1 MNKKTSSI
9 ILKVVYFSPI
19 SLIFLFIWAWIEFQ
33 RSLISPVVFG
43 NTVTIEIHKG
53 EAFDQITNK
62 LLTNHVTFKPIWF
75 KSLALQKKVAQ
86 KIKTGEFEL
95 TPGMTL
101 PQVLDHLTYGKR
113 KQYSITFP
121 EGRNFKEILQIIND
135 NLIIEH
141 SIQQSN
147 IAQIADEI
155 SNNTNNF
162 STISNKNNDTSS
174 IQKLEGLIFP
184 DTYFFEKHTTD
195 KELLKRAYD
204 KMQSVLAEQW
214 QNKAANLP
222 LTTPYEAL
230 ILASIIEKE
239 TAQPSE
245 RSLIAGVFTRR
256 LQSGMLLQTD
266 PTVIYGMGEH
276 YKGNISHQD
285 LLTQTAYN
293 TYTIKGLPPTPIAMP
308 GLEALKAALHPNQ
321 SNNLYFVAKGD
332 GTHQFSPTLAE
343 HNLAVNNFQRS
354 KNASW

>member
-1 MNKKTSSI
+1 MNKKTSSAI
-9 ILKVVYFSPI
+9 HKITYITSV
-19 SLIFLFIWAWIEFQ
+19 SLILLFIWAWIDFQ
-33 RSLISPVVFG
+33 QSLISPIVIG
-43 NTVTIEIHKG
+43 NTVTIEINKG
-53 EAFDQITNK
+53 DSFEQITSK
-62 LLTNHVTFKPIWF
+62 LIAEQLTFKPIWF
-75 KSLALQKKVAQ
+75 KTLALQKKVAK

-101 PQVLDHLTYGKR
+101 PQVLDHLVNGKR

-147 IAQIADEI
+147 IAQIADELCNNI
-155 SNNTNNF
+155 DIFSNR
-162 STISNKNNDTSS
+162 SNELNPTH
-174 IQKLEGLIFP
+174 KLEGLIFP

-195 KELLKRAYD
+195 KELLKRAFN
-204 KMQSVLAEQW
+204 KMQSSLAEQW
-214 QNKAANLP
+214 QNKATNLP

-245 RSLIAGVFTRR
+245 RPLIAGVFTRR

-266 PTVIYGMGEH
+266 PTVIYGMGEN
-276 YKGNISHQD
+276 YKGNINHQD
-285 LLTQTAYN
+285 LITQTAYN
-293 TYTIKGLPPTPIAMP
+293 TYTNKGLPPTPIAMP
-308 GLEALKAALHPNQ
+308 GLDALKAALHPDQ

-332 GTHQFSPTLAE
+332 GTHQFSETLTE
-343 HNLAVNNFQRS
+343 HNMAVDNYQRS
-354 KNASW
+354 KNASR

>member
-53 EAFDQITNK
+53 ESFDQITNK

-147 IAQIADEI
+147 IAQIADELCNNI
-155 SNNTNNF
+155 DIFSNR
-162 STISNKNNDTSS
+162 SNELNPTH
-174 IQKLEGLIFP
+174 KLEGLIFP

-195 KELLKRAYD
+195 KELLKRAFN
-204 KMQSVLAEQW
+204 KMQSSLAEQW
-214 QNKAANLP
+214 QNKATNLP

-245 RSLIAGVFTRR
+245 RPLIAGVFTRR

-266 PTVIYGMGEH
+266 PTVIYGMGEN
-276 YKGNISHQD
+276 YKGNINHQD
-285 LLTQTAYN
+285 LITQTAYN
-293 TYTIKGLPPTPIAMP
+293 TYTNKGLPPTPIAMP
-308 GLEALKAALHPNQ
+308 GLDALKAALHPDQ

-332 GTHQFSPTLAE
+332 GTHQFSETLTE
-343 HNLAVNNFQRS
+343 HNMAVDNYQRS
-354 KNASW
+354 KNASR